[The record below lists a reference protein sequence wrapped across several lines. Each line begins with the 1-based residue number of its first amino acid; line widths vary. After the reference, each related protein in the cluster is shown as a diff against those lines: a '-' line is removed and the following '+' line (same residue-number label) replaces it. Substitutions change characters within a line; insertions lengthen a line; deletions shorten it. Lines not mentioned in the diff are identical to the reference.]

1 MRDYALTASGIQG
14 DSLVGRFLR
23 NWRARKAVTR
33 LQDYDDAI
41 LRDIGVQ
48 RGDVQWAARLPLSVN
63 AALALEECSR
73 QRQRRLVDVD

>member
-1 MRDYALTASGIQG
+1 MRNYALTVSGIQQ
-14 DSLVGRFLR
+14 DSLAGRFLR

-48 RGDVQWAARLPLSVN
+48 RGDVQWAAGLPLSVN
-63 AALALEECSR
+63 AALALEERSK
-73 QRQRRLVDVD
+73 QRHRRYVDVD